1 VPLVNV
7 TAPHGN
13 IELQEASYIV
23 WSTALTPG
31 FRERFLVSGV
41 PCLLLA
47 PVGLML
53 RDRSNFTDCLKWA
66 LTLFS

>member
-7 TAPHGN
+7 KAPHGN
-13 IELQEASYIV
+13 VEPQEASHIV
-23 WSTALTPG
+23 SSTALTHG

-47 PVGLML
+47 PVGRML
-53 RDRSNFTDCLKWA
+53 RDRSNFTDRLKRA
-66 LTLFS
+66 LTLFR